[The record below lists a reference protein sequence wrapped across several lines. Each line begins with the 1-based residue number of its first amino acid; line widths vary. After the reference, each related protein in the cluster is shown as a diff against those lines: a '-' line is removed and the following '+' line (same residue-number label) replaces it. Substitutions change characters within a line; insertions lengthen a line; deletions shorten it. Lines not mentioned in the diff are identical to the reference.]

1 MGVSDDTLSQGGPT
15 VEGALK
21 LHLASCKSSL
31 WEENVWKGMELEEC
45 CSFWEV
51 VVLHYDCT
59 CREYKKQLAGKAGEM
74 GVLCP
79 AGSGDSAAVSKVRV
93 PWFIL
98 PLAVGD
104 VEMGHCETGGR
115 EASWWADIRIK
126 PRSMMWGRDWRR
138 KVGSEQRWKE
148 YFSLPWESLCAL
160 AEGGGVADEQERRDF
175 RF

>member
-1 MGVSDDTLSQGGPT
+1 
-15 VEGALK
+15 
-21 LHLASCKSSL
+21 
-31 WEENVWKGMELEEC
+31 MELEEC

-93 PWFIL
+93 PCLIL

-115 EASWWADIRIK
+115 EAS
-126 PRSMMWGRDWRR
+126 
-138 KVGSEQRWKE
+138 
-148 YFSLPWESLCAL
+148 
-160 AEGGGVADEQERRDF
+160 
-175 RF
+175 